1 MRQLAVLTE
10 DMDRLTLQKA
20 LGLKAEKNFRLLYLQ
35 PALRAGVIEMTIPDK
50 PTSSKQKYRITAQG
64 RKLLEPTQHGT
75 TAI

>member
-1 MRQLAVLTE
+1 MRLLAVLTE
-10 DMDRLTLQKA
+10 DMDRLTLQKE

>member
-1 MRQLAVLTE
+1 MRLLAVLTE

-35 PALRAGVIEMTIPDK
+35 PALRVEAIEMTIPDK
-50 PTSSKQKYRITAQG
+50 PTSSKQKYRITAHG